1 MALLDVA
8 LLLSL
13 PPRNCRVLNSASR
26 WADGQEDC
34 PGQLTLTSYSSPL
47 AHSTMPTNDEDCSK
61 AFSSYLLTLTAKE
74 VPEKKLLPAHLC
86 TVAKEVPLSKKF
98 YLGQ

>member
-1 MALLDVA
+1 
-8 LLLSL
+8 
-13 PPRNCRVLNSASR
+13 
-26 WADGQEDC
+26 
-34 PGQLTLTSYSSPL
+34 
-47 AHSTMPTNDEDCSK
+47 MPTNDEDCSK

-86 TVAKEVPLSKKF
+86 TVAEELPLSKKF